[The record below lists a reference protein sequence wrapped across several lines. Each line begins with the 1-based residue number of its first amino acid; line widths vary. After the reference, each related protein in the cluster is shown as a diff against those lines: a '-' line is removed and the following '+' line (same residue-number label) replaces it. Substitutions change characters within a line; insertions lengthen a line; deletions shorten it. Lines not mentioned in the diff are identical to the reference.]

1 MTTVH
6 QTTSPSDLSLCEPW
20 ACKQC
25 REAFAFHR
33 DTLHYWHCD
42 ECTSDDESYDLCS
55 RCAFADLGCGSP
67 LHRLDCWV
75 IQGDEEDERCSS
87 FDIPPY
93 VTDPSACSQEEVDR
107 RRFAIYRVRAQ
118 YIVLRRSSCSDRAV
132 EHTKAALEIP
142 AEVPEAVGPPCP
154 WAKYKIPYV
163 LKENLRRVGIAK
175 PTTVQRALLE
185 NLGRDDCNP
194 FIRSCFAAGKTT
206 GICISVISYIAYQRA
221 YVGMSSDCDPTAII
235 LCSSSENAMRTI
247 RTLRDLTSE
256 SGICAGIA
264 LEGKDYGSQC
274 NKLRHSDI
282 LVGTIGRLL
291 QITPNL
297 GIQGVKML
305 VVDDA
310 HQILD
315 ASLLERLEALKTE
328 GVIGEK
334 TKFSFVSSFFI
345 ESLGRNAEW
354 YHRASQQPPLCLNHE
369 VAIPRKIRRPKLFF
383 KYAQNGYPDYN
394 IIRMIVVLIPGNIVI
409 FANTNEQVE
418 SIHEELR
425 DIPLVE
431 ARTSKTYKRRREP
444 AHHHVKPKQ
453 ARIVIT
459 TDAFAQGE
467 NTRGVDY
474 VIHAHLPSRPA
485 SLSSNKK
492 FWHPLARYWERN
504 SRANRTDR
512 LRARSI
518 AFYKDEDVL
527 LFQDL
532 ATHMV
537 ISRQQS
543 SVEGVVQSFKAHRYI
558 TPE

>member
-1 MTTVH
+1 
-6 QTTSPSDLSLCEPW
+6 
-20 ACKQC
+20 
-25 REAFAFHR
+25 
-33 DTLHYWHCD
+33 
-42 ECTSDDESYDLCS
+42 
-55 RCAFADLGCGSP
+55 
-67 LHRLDCWV
+67 
-75 IQGDEEDERCSS
+75 
-87 FDIPPY
+87 
-93 VTDPSACSQEEVDR
+93 
-107 RRFAIYRVRAQ
+107 
-118 YIVLRRSSCSDRAV
+118 
-132 EHTKAALEIP
+132 
-142 AEVPEAVGPPCP
+142 
-154 WAKYKIPYV
+154 
-163 LKENLRRVGIAK
+163 
-175 PTTVQRALLE
+175 
-185 NLGRDDCNP
+185 
-194 FIRSCFAAGKTT
+194 
-206 GICISVISYIAYQRA
+206 
-221 YVGMSSDCDPTAII
+221 
-235 LCSSSENAMRTI
+235 
-247 RTLRDLTSE
+247 
-256 SGICAGIA
+256 
-264 LEGKDYGSQC
+264 
-274 NKLRHSDI
+274 
-282 LVGTIGRLL
+282 
-291 QITPNL
+291 
-297 GIQGVKML
+297 
-305 VVDDA
+305 
-310 HQILD
+310 
-315 ASLLERLEALKTE
+315 
-328 GVIGEK
+328 
-334 TKFSFVSSFFI
+334 
-345 ESLGRNAEW
+345 
-354 YHRASQQPPLCLNHE
+354 
-369 VAIPRKIRRPKLFF
+369 
-383 KYAQNGYPDYN
+383 
-394 IIRMIVVLIPGNIVI
+394 MIVALIPGNIVI